1 MTLLLLLAL
10 AADPAVPTEEAPAA
24 TSPATTPAIDTV
36 KAATILFEADRKKP
50 LFQACAKRATEPERI
65 ACLIDVRYASD
76 KKAAKIARALFE
88 KTGSVAGLL
97 PAQPFDGD
105 YRGMLKLVPHLPVGT
120 DRKHLEWFT
129 DGMTEIDAFFLAH
142 APEKDAP
149 AMRYRWRDLDV
160 RFFRS
165 VKRKTPSAFA
175 TGWLVA
181 YNVSGSLFTSSDRV
195 RETLFHE
202 IFHLN
207 DADHTAWSKREL
219 ATVYDKIV
227 LKCGKDTK
235 CLTPYAPDSIIVRSK
250 GGTYYAFMPDN
261 GVMEYA
267 ADVAKRWYVEH
278 HALWKERKLDTPF
291 KCKTPENAAAWKLV
305 TDEFFG
311 GIDRTPACP
320 ADPAP
325 SDG

>member
-1 MTLLLLLAL
+1 MLATFLAVILLDLV
-10 AADPAVPTEEAPAA
+10 AAEGAAA
-24 TSPATTPAIDTV
+24 TGIDTV
-36 KAATILFEADRKKP
+36 TAATILFEADVKKP
-50 LFQACAKRATEPERI
+50 LFRACATRDTDAARV
-65 ACLIDVRYASD
+65 ACLIEVRYAAD
-76 KKAAKIARALFE
+76 KKAAKLALELFE

-105 YRGMLKLVPHLPVGT
+105 YRGQLYLVPHLPVRG

-129 DGMTEIDAFFLAH
+129 QGMTAIDAFFAAH
-142 APEKDAP
+142 APASDAK

-207 DADHTAWSKREL
+207 DADHDAWSKTSL
-219 ATVYDKIV
+219 AAVYDRIV

-235 CLTPYAPDSIIVRSK
+235 CLEPYAPDSIIVRSK

-278 HALWKERKLDTPF
+278 HALWTKKAFGHAVQMQDAGER
-291 KCKTPENAAAWKLV
+291 
-305 TDEFFG
+305 G
-311 GIDRTPACP
+311 GVEAR
-320 ADPAP
+320 
-325 SDG
+325 G